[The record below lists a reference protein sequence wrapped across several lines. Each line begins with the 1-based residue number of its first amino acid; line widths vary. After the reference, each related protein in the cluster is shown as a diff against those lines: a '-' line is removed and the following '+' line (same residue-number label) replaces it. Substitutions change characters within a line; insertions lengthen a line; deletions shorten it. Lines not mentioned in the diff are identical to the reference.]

1 MLAFDPPAP
10 LGLVEVGLLDRT
22 DDTAAAADAADDVLL
37 LSLARKRLVTISQ
50 IDGIVVNN
58 AMKKMRGVS

>member
-22 DDTAAAADAADDVLL
+22 DDTAAAAAAADDVLL
-37 LSLARKRLVTISQ
+37 LSLARKRMVTISQ

>member
-1 MLAFDPPAP
+1 M
-10 LGLVEVGLLDRT
+10 EVGLLDRT
-22 DDTAAAADAADDVLL
+22 DDTAAAAAAADDVLL
-37 LSLARKRLVTISQ
+37 LSLARKRMVTISQ